1 MLQMKA
7 IFLKININLENS
19 WSYIILVF
27 HIKILGEKDNR
38 IERRYSLPENNP
50 HVAKVDKMK
59 DEWRLYPYIHTNQ
72 KKKKKAKKTSKNTY
86 I

>member
-72 KKKKKAKKTSKNTY
+72 KKKKAKKKSKNTY